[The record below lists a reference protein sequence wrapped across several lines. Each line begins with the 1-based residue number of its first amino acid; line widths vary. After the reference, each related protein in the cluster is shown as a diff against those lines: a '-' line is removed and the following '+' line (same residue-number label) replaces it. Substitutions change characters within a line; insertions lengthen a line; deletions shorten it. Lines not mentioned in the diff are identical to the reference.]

1 MWKSLIPL
9 SILQSTLLAAGQMMV
24 KLALQKMGPFKGVGS
39 FFRTEWTNWWWY
51 GCGVTLISAT
61 LLWMHIL
68 KRFPFSVAYPLS
80 CLSFL
85 IGMLGAWMFLGE
97 SIPPI
102 RWVGVALILLGAT
115 FIAK

>member
-9 SILQSTLLAAGQMMV
+9 SLLQSTLLAAGQMMV
-24 KLALQKMGPFKGVGS
+24 KFALKKMGS
-39 FFRTEWTNWWWY
+39 FQGLGHFFTTQWTNWWWY
-51 GCGVTLISAT
+51 GCGMTFTCAT
-61 LLWMHIL
+61 LLWMIIL

-85 IGMLGAWMFLGE
+85 IGMFGAWAFMGE

-102 RWVGVALILLGAT
+102 RWVGIALILLGAT
-115 FIAK
+115 FIAR

>member
-9 SILQSTLLAAGQMMV
+9 SLLQSTLLAAGQMMV
-24 KLALQKMGPFKGVGS
+24 KFALKKMGS
-39 FFRTEWTNWWWY
+39 FQSLGHFFTTQWTNWWWY
-51 GCGVTLISAT
+51 GCGVTFTCAT
-61 LLWMHIL
+61 LLWMIIL

-85 IGMLGAWMFLGE
+85 IGMFGAWAFMGE

-102 RWVGVALILLGAT
+102 RWVGIALILLGAT
-115 FIAK
+115 FIAR